1 MVLKILLLR
10 YKIGQENKLFQEEY
24 NLLFIADDKYVKKQ
38 SVINLHNRGIQ
49 KMLSVES
56 EIYFLKKIK
65 FYERKYLCFI
75 YT

>member
-10 YKIGQENKLFQEEY
+10 YKIGQENKLFKEEY
-24 NLLFIADDKYVKKQ
+24 NLFIADDKYVKKQ
-38 SVINLHNRGIQ
+38 SVINLHNKGTQ

>member
-1 MVLKILLLR
+1 MVLKILLR

-49 KMLSVES
+49 KNA
-56 EIYFLKKIK
+56 ICGK
-65 FYERKYLCFI
+65 
-75 YT
+75 

>member
-10 YKIGQENKLFQEEY
+10 YEIGQENKLFQEEY

-38 SVINLHNRGIQ
+38 SVLNLHNRGIR
-49 KMLSVES
+49 KMLPVES
-56 EIYFLKKIK
+56 EIYFLKIK